1 MRRFYIARRIEQ
13 HARDIVETNKMSP
26 DGLKEIN
33 QVLLRLKISLRD
45 LKNNIDYLA
54 QDIYEV
60 ENFVDRYWDKV
71 SNSSADEQEAH
82 NHSLSSASEGSMS
95 KHVQNTAMNTAL
107 NGKILSKIRRDN
119 LEYQKNDLGLKKG
132 SALEELRREQ
142 HYRDWIGLPEEKR
155 NIAISRGV
163 K

>member
-82 NHSLSSASEGSMS
+82 NQSLSSASEGSMS